1 MSAIDSNLVREL
13 RERTGAGM
21 LDCKKALEEC
31 ASDAEKAVDYLRKKG
46 LASAAKR
53 AGRTAR
59 QGLVHSYIHMSR
71 VGVLVE
77 VNCETDFVA
86 RTDDFTGF
94 AREVALQIAAKPETL
109 CVRRE
114 DVPADLVAREREV
127 RGEQARAGG
136 KPDKMIDK
144 IVDGQIEKWFSE
156 MCLLEQPWIRD
167 DKKTVAALLQD
178 VIAKVGENCLV
189 RRFARFELGEGGRS
203 SNGG

>member
-1 MSAIDSNLVREL
+1 MPAIDSTLVKEL

-31 ASDAEKAVDYLRKKG
+31 AGDAEKAVDYLRKKG

-53 AGRTAR
+53 AGRTAS
-59 QGLVHSYIHMSR
+59 QGLVHSYIHMGR

-77 VNCETDFVA
+77 VNCETDFVG
-86 RTDDFTGF
+86 RTEDFTAF
-94 AREVALQIAAKPETL
+94 AREVAMQIAARPETI

-114 DVPADLVAREREV
+114 DVPADLVARERDV
-127 RGEQARAGG
+127 RTEQARTGG
-136 KPDKMIDK
+136 KPEKMIDK

-156 MCLLEQPWIRD
+156 ICLLEQPWIKD
-167 DKKTVAALLQD
+167 DKRTIAALLQD
-178 VIAKVGENCLV
+178 LVAKVGENCLV
-189 RRFARFELGEGGRS
+189 RRFARFELGEGRG